1 MGRSSP
7 PLQVCICN
15 TQDQKG
21 QEKERNPKSRSGLV
35 EPREELDES
44 ERDPGDRVSDQLGE
58 SARELGEL
66 GLNEKTLISGLGT
79 LFKHL
84 ILFPI
89 AHLRPYSPEPETL
102 SLHCCSF
109 KLSFH
114 FG

>member
-1 MGRSSP
+1 MGES
-7 PLQVCICN
+7 CN

-66 GLNEKTLISGLGT
+66 GLNEENPKSGT
-79 LFKHL
+79 WSLF
-84 ILFPI
+84 
-89 AHLRPYSPEPETL
+89 
-102 SLHCCSF
+102 
-109 KLSFH
+109 
-114 FG
+114 

>member
-1 MGRSSP
+1 MGES
-7 PLQVCICN
+7 CN
-15 TQDQKG
+15 TQYQKG

-35 EPREELDES
+35 ELREELDES
-44 ERDPGDRVSDQLGE
+44 KRDPGDRLSDQLGE

-66 GLNEKTLISGLGT
+66 GLIEETLISGLGT

-84 ILFPI
+84 NLFPR

-102 SLHCCSF
+102 SLHCCSI
-109 KLSFH
+109 KLSCQ